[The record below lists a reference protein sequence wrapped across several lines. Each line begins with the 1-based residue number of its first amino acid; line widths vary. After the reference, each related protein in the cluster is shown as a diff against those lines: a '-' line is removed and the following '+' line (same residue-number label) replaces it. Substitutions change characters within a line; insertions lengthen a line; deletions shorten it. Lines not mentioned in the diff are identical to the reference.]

1 MRPHI
6 NILSLFAVLSLKM
19 HHVLRQVILIFVRWS
34 RSMNTVVSRRFSL
47 GLTLPLLFA
56 CGGGGTTEPIGSSV
70 ELSPDVVLLVGVE
83 STVAIQASVTEGL
96 PVEWTSTDPSVATV
110 DGGGLVTAVAPGT
123 TWVTARSGG
132 AYATVQVKVWVP
144 PEVTEYEPGVS
155 YFGRRQYVEY
165 VPGELPLVIS
175 VPHGGALK
183 PIEIPDRTMGT
194 LVTDALTVETAHAM
208 RDALVQR
215 TGKAPHL
222 IISHLKRIKLE
233 PNREVAFGAE
243 GNPYAENAWN
253 EFQGYIESAE
263 DQVVHD
269 FGSGLYLDL
278 HAHAHE
284 VARLELGYLLNA
296 SALNLS
302 DAELNAG
309 GYADLSSIRAL
320 AATSP
325 LPFSH
330 VLRGN
335 QSFGALLGAQ
345 GIPSLPS
352 PADPR
357 PGTDKYFSG
366 GYNTNRHGSRHG
378 GTVSGIQIEL
388 HYRGIRD
395 TDENRRSF
403 GTGLAAA
410 VEGYM
415 VAHWGFFTVLPK

>member
-1 MRPHI
+1 M
-6 NILSLFAVLSLKM
+6 
-19 HHVLRQVILIFVRWS
+19 
-34 RSMNTVVSRRFSL
+34 
-47 GLTLPLLFA
+47 LFA

-83 STVAIQASVTEGL
+83 STVAIQASVTDDL
-96 PVEWTSTDPSVATV
+96 PVEWTSTNPSVATV
-110 DGGGLVTAVAPGT
+110 DGGGLVTAVDTGT

-132 AYATVQVKVWVP
+132 AYGTAQVKVWVSP
-144 PEVTEYEPGVS
+144 VVTDYKPGIS

-183 PIEIPDRTMGT
+183 PIEIPDRTMGV

-233 PNREVAFGAE
+233 PNREIAFGAE
-243 GNPYAENAWN
+243 DNPYAENAWN

-263 DQVVHD
+263 DRVVHD

-320 AATSP
+320 AATST
-325 LPFSH
+325 LSFSH
-330 VLRGN
+330 VLRGD

-345 GIPSLPS
+345 GIPSVPS
-352 PADPR
+352 PTDPR

-395 TDENRRSF
+395 TDENRRAF

-415 VAHWGFFTVLPK
+415 VSHWGFFAVSPK